1 MKSSKPSRAGF
12 GTVAWFFFPAD
23 FGTALESLLA
33 KARRLNDV
41 KIRNAV
47 IHSDIDIEARRMES
61 PFLPF
66 RSKTN
71 YVAASRELQEGQN
84 CIRAPNVA

>member
-1 MKSSKPSRAGF
+1 
-12 GTVAWFFFPAD
+12 
-23 FGTALESLLA
+23 
-33 KARRLNDV
+33 V